1 MAVSVRVLELFRNFT
16 LRCPHLAIQPFVKGL
31 CDVHGI
37 PFRPYLSIQF
47 SICFD
52 LFLSICDEVDHRLQV
67 ALGRD
72 SPNWRLRHACPACT
86 HKLNDEA
93 PLTFDILVTMD
104 RNDSL
109 KQIRKRS
116 RVVED
121 LVEGEE
127 CDVGESNERMDTR
140 CVSGDYYLS
149 RQKVDRWSKEVLEKL
164 VHKPM
169 VNNSIF
175 FCLKNLTVFQTVS
188 PEDHSICED

>member
-1 MAVSVRVLELFRNFT
+1 MAISVRVLELFRNFT

-52 LFLSICDEVDHRLQV
+52 LFLSIRDEVDHRLQV

-104 RNDSL
+104 GNDSL
-109 KQIRKRS
+109 KRIRKRS

-127 CDVGESNERMDTR
+127 CDVGESNE
-140 CVSGDYYLS
+140 
-149 RQKVDRWSKEVLEKL
+149 
-164 VHKPM
+164 
-169 VNNSIF
+169 
-175 FCLKNLTVFQTVS
+175 
-188 PEDHSICED
+188 